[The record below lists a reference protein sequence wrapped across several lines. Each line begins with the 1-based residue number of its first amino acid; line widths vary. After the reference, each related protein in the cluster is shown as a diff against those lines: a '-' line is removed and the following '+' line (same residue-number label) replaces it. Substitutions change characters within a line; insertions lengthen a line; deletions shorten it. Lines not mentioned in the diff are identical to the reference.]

1 MATNSDVTS
10 EGIARLFRDRVWKDF
25 GLPEVVISDRGSQF
39 VSGFT
44 RDLYKLLGVKV
55 NPSTA
60 YHPQTDG
67 QTERVNQEIEEY
79 LRLFVNYKQTDWS
92 EWLSLAEFSY
102 NDREHS
108 STRISPFFSN
118 YGVHPRKGG
127 EPRWDVKTEAADVF
141 AKRMAKTREEAR
153 TALKRAAEE
162 MARHYDAHR
171 NEAPTYE
178 IGDKVYLDGGNIHT
192 TRPAKKLDDK
202 RYGPFE
208 ITEKVGS
215 RAFKLKLPKTWK
227 IHTVFNVVK
236 SNPYHPPETK
246 IQAQPP
252 PPPLITVEG
261 EPEYEVE
268 AVLDSRIRRG
278 KLQYLV

>member
-1 MATNSDVTS
+1 M
-10 EGIARLFRDRVWKDF
+10 E
-25 GLPEVVISDRGSQF
+25 
-39 VSGFT
+39 
-44 RDLYKLLGVKV
+44 
-55 NPSTA
+55 
-60 YHPQTDG
+60 
-67 QTERVNQEIEEY
+67 
-79 LRLFVNYKQTDWS
+79 
-92 EWLSLAEFSY
+92 
-102 NDREHS
+102 
-108 STRISPFFSN
+108 
-118 YGVHPRKGG
+118 
-127 EPRWDVKTEAADVF
+127 
-141 AKRMAKTREEAR
+141 KTREEAR

-171 NEAPTYE
+171 NEAPKYE

-227 IHTVFNVVK
+227 IHPVFNVVK
-236 SNPYHPPETK
+236 LHPYHPPETE

-252 PPPLITVEG
+252 PPPPITVEG

-278 KLQYLV
+278 KLQYLVKWVGYPREESSWEPEDSVANAPERVADFHRQFPNAPQRSRAIFDQLHFRPYENLTERPRRVLFDWTDGRLKGRETSMKTSTLRRG